1 MSPQTAN
8 SERRKNSRKDPP
20 SLIYVELGPG
30 NGGMMR
36 DLSEEGFALRA
47 MMPVHLGEK
56 TPFSFLL
63 STTVRIEGEGEILWV
78 EERGRVA
85 GIRFAELPQL
95 ARTQIQSWLNGTLE
109 SKENKEETE
118 KAAVS
123 DAQSFDELRKE
134 LRSPGIRTPAESPKP
149 HWSISRP
156 TEEPEPVAIEPPA
169 VPPPLAPPVARV
181 TAEVDASTIESA
193 EEEQEPESL
202 AEPSSL
208 PGLSDFSTSKD
219 AIETSFE
226 PLPPATETD
235 VESGG
240 KREHAKQP
248 VFPGIPASEKDEE
261 SPSPELPDIT
271 QILIQPPRKEAEY
284 NSKTAAL
291 PPFEPLS
298 QDSSAGQGTRADW
311 FTLSRAVTIMAV
323 LALVVAASVYHRV
336 FGEGLIWLGEQLGAS
351 GTSQVSPP
359 SSAENPSGDET
370 NAQPNNA
377 VSTSEAVP
385 PAASPGIAAPTET
398 VPPAASPG
406 IAAPTETAPA
416 NKAASSLSSIPK
428 GTSPPV
434 SPLSG
439 MSAGAGS
446 EPGQET
452 GLSEYSHAMLLLR
465 GKNATEDKSEAV
477 RLLWISVEKGNPSA
491 ELTLAELYWHGEGVA
506 RNCDQTRI
514 LLSAAAR
521 KGNADALKRLKQ
533 FQQEGCE

>member
-47 MMPVHLGEK
+47 MIPVRVGEK

-63 STTVRIEGEGEILWV
+63 STTARIEGEGEILWV

-85 GIRFAELPQL
+85 GIRFVELPQL

-134 LRSPGIRTPAESPKP
+134 LRSPGIRTPAEPPKP

-156 TEEPEPVAIEPPA
+156 TALPEPVAIEPPP

-181 TAEVDASTIESA
+181 TAEVDASTIESV
-193 EEEQEPESL
+193 EEEQEPESR
-202 AEPSSL
+202 AEPSSF
-208 PGLSDFSTSKD
+208 PGLPDFSTTKD
-219 AIETSFE
+219 AIEISFE

-235 VESGG
+235 VESGW

-248 VFPGIPASEKDEE
+248 VFPEIQASEKDEE

-291 PPFEPLS
+291 PPLEPLS
-298 QDSSAGQGTRADW
+298 QGSGAGQGAWTDW

-323 LALVVAASVYHRV
+323 LALLVAASVYHRV
-336 FGEGLIWLGEQLGAS
+336 FGEGLIWLGEQLGGSA
-351 GTSQVSPP
+351 TSQVSLS
-359 SSAENPSGDET
+359 SSAENPSGDATKAQPT
-370 NAQPNNA
+370 NAA
-377 VSTSEAVP
+377 STSDSRP
-385 PAASPGIAAPTET
+385 PAASPGIA
-398 VPPAASPG
+398 V
-406 IAAPTETAPA
+406 PTETAPA
-416 NKAASSLSSIPK
+416 NKAASALPSIPK

-446 EPGQET
+446 EAGQET

-521 KGNADALKRLKQ
+521 KGNADALKRLQQ

>member
-1 MSPQTAN
+1 MSSQTVN
-8 SERRKNSRKDPP
+8 SERRKNSRKEPP

-47 MMPVHLGEK
+47 MIPLHVGEK

-85 GIRFAELPQL
+85 GVRFAELTQL

-109 SKENKEETE
+109 NKEEAD
-118 KAAVS
+118 KPGAS
-123 DAQSFDELRKE
+123 DVQSFEELRKE
-134 LRSPGIRTPAESPKP
+134 LRSPGLRGPAEQPKP

-156 TEEPEPVAIEPPA
+156 TAQPEPVANEPLA
-169 VPPPLAPPVARV
+169 LPPPQAPPVVNV
-181 TAEVDASTIESA
+181 TADVDASAIESV
-193 EEEQEPESL
+193 EEEQETESP
-202 AEPSSL
+202 AEPSSF
-208 PGLSDFSTSKD
+208 PGLPDFPTTKD
-219 AIETSFE
+219 AIEISFE
-226 PLPPATETD
+226 PPSPAAETEL
-235 VESGG
+235 ESGW
-240 KREHAKQP
+240 KREHANQQVLP
-248 VFPGIPASEKDEE
+248 EIPANEKGEE
-261 SPSPELPDIT
+261 FASPELPDIT
-271 QILIQPPRKEAEY
+271 RILIQPPRKDAEY

-291 PPFEPLS
+291 PTLEPLS
-298 QDSSAGQGTRADW
+298 LSSGAGQGAWTDW
-311 FTLSRAVTIMAV
+311 FTLSRAVGIMAV

-336 FGEGLIWLGEQLGAS
+336 FGEGLIWLGEQLGGS
-351 GTSQVSPP
+351 GTGQVLQPP
-359 SSAENPSGDET
+359 SAENPAGDVT
-370 NAQPNNA
+370 NAQPTNA
-377 VSTSEAVP
+377 VPTPDSTA
-385 PAASPGIAAPTET
+385 PASSPET
-398 VPPAASPG
+398 T
-406 IAAPTETAPA
+406 APTETAPV
-416 NKAASSLSSIPK
+416 NKAAASLPSIPK

-446 EPGQET
+446 ETGQET
-452 GLSEYSHAMLLLR
+452 GLSEYSHAMQLLR

-477 RLLWISVEKGNPSA
+477 RLLWVSVEKGNPSA
-491 ELTLAELYWHGEGVA
+491 ELTLAELYWRGEGVA

-521 KGNADALKRLKQ
+521 KGNADALKRLQQ

>member
-47 MMPVHLGEK
+47 MIPVQVGEK
-56 TPFSFLL
+56 TLFSFSL
-63 STTVRIEGEGEILWV
+63 STTARIEGEGEILWV

-85 GIRFAELPQL
+85 GIRFIELPQL
-95 ARTQIQSWLNGTLE
+95 ARAQIQSWLNGTLE
-109 SKENKEETE
+109 STENKEETE

-123 DAQSFDELRKE
+123 DAQSFDELRRE
-134 LRSPGIRTPAESPKP
+134 LRSSGIGTPAEPPKP

-156 TEEPEPVAIEPPA
+156 TVQPEPVAIEPPA
-169 VPPPLAPPVARV
+169 VTPPLAPPVARV
-181 TAEVDASTIESA
+181 TAEVDASTTESF
-193 EEEQEPESL
+193 EKEQEPESL
-202 AEPSSL
+202 APEPSSFRGL
-208 PGLSDFSTSKD
+208 PDFSTTKD
-219 AIETSFE
+219 AIEISFE
-226 PLPPATETD
+226 PFPPATETD

-240 KREHAKQP
+240 KWDHAKQP
-248 VFPGIPASEKDEE
+248 VFPGIPAREKDEE

-284 NSKTAAL
+284 NSKTAGL

-298 QDSSAGQGTRADW
+298 QDSSAGQGTWTDW

-351 GTSQVSPP
+351 RTSQVLPP
-359 SSAENPSGDET
+359 SSAESPSGAET
-370 NAQPNNA
+370 NAQPANA
-377 VSTSEAVP
+377 ASTSDSA
-385 PAASPGIAAPTET
+385 
-398 VPPAASPG
+398 PPAASPG

-416 NKAASSLSSIPK
+416 NKAPSSLPSMPK

-439 MSAGAGS
+439 MSPGAES
-446 EPGQET
+446 EPGQDT

-506 RNCDQTRI
+506 RNCDQARI

-521 KGNADALKRLKQ
+521 KGNADALKRLQQ

>member
-8 SERRKNSRKDPP
+8 SERRKNLRKDPP

-47 MMPVHLGEK
+47 MIPVHVGDK

-63 STTVRIEGEGEILWV
+63 STTARIEGEGEILWV

-85 GIRFAELPQL
+85 GIRFVELPQL

-109 SKENKEETE
+109 SKENKDETE
-118 KAAVS
+118 KAGVS
-123 DAQSFDELRKE
+123 EAQSFDELRQE
-134 LRSPGIRTPAESPKP
+134 LRSPGLRAPAEVPKP

-156 TEEPEPVAIEPPA
+156 TAQPEPAAIEPPA
-169 VPPPLAPPVARV
+169 LPPPQAPPVV
-181 TAEVDASTIESA
+181 NVPVEVVASTTESV

-202 AEPSSL
+202 AEPSSF
-208 PGLSDFSTSKD
+208 PGLPDFSTTKD
-219 AIETSFE
+219 AIEISFE
-226 PLPPATETD
+226 PLPAETH
-235 VESGG
+235 VESGW
-240 KREHAKQP
+240 KREHAEQP
-248 VFPGIPASEKDEE
+248 AFPEIPARPKDEE
-261 SPSPELPDIT
+261 SPSPELPDIA

-291 PPFEPLS
+291 PRLEPLS
-298 QDSSAGQGTRADW
+298 QGSSAGQGTWTDR
-311 FTLSRAVTIMAV
+311 FTLSRAVAIMAV
-323 LALVVAASVYHRV
+323 LALVVAASVYHRA
-336 FGEGLIWLGEQLGAS
+336 FGEGLIWLGEQLGGS
-351 GTSQVSPP
+351 GTTQVSPP
-359 SSAENPSGDET
+359 SSAENPAGDET
-370 NAQPNNA
+370 NALPTNA
-377 VSTSEAVP
+377 TSASDSAA
-385 PAASPGIAAPTET
+385 PAPSPGTAAPTET
-398 VPPAASPG
+398 TPL
-406 IAAPTETAPA
+406 
-416 NKAASSLSSIPK
+416 NKAANSLPSIPK

-434 SPLSG
+434 TPLSG
-439 MSAGAGS
+439 MSAGAGP
-446 EPGQET
+446 ETGTET
-452 GLSEYSHAMLLLR
+452 GLSEYSHAMQLLH
-465 GKNATEDKSEAV
+465 GKNPTEDTSEAV

-521 KGNADALKRLKQ
+521 KGNADAQKRLQQ